1 MKRATPFLIGGLLMA
16 AVVWAG
22 PGPMGRWWQHPRIR
36 QELGLQSDQI
46 RQLDAIYYRY
56 QPELMDLQNTVGK
69 SRLQL
74 EQAMSSAQWDD
85 RQIMEAARQLM
96 EARNRLE
103 MKRLEMILSMRRVLQ
118 PDQWEKLQ
126 SLRQTLRSRWMK
138 HWMERRGRQ
147 PSPPPPGS
155 PPEDS
160 DL

>member
-1 MKRATPFLIGGLLMA
+1 
-16 AVVWAG
+16 
-22 PGPMGRWWQHPRIR
+22 
-36 QELGLQSDQI
+36 
-46 RQLDAIYYRY
+46 
-56 QPELMDLQNTVGK
+56 
-69 SRLQL
+69 
-74 EQAMSSAQWDD
+74 MSSAQWDD

-103 MKRLEMILSMRRVLQ
+103 MKRLEMILNMRRVLQ

-126 SLRQTLRSRWMK
+126 SLRQTLRSRWME

-147 PSPPPPGS
+147 PSPPPPEVPPPPPGS